1 MEGAAGLPPDT
12 GHGTRGEREHSRRRH
27 SGEKLTIRGFRGITT
42 PEVTLCSNDLGG
54 VGLMRGQAGL
64 AARLE
69 ACSVERRP

>member
-12 GHGTRGEREHSRRRH
+12 RHGTRGRERTVGAGIRVK
-27 SGEKLTIRGFRGITT
+27 KLTIRGFRGITT
-42 PEVTLCSNDLGG
+42 PEVSLCSNDLGG